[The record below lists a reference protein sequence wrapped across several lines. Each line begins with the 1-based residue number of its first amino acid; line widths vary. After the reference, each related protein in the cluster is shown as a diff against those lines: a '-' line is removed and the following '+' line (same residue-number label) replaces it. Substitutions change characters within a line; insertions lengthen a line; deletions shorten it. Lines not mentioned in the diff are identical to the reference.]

1 MKNIP
6 NILSALRIAMVGLF
20 VVLFFQDKY
29 VACFIVYAIAYFTD
43 ILDGFLARR
52 YNWITDLGKLLDPV
66 GDKLMLIAA
75 VSCFAARDWIPM
87 AIPIIVAVK
96 ELVILLGG
104 LFLFNKKDVVVTS
117 DWLGKIAAG
126 AFNITVLLTLVR
138 FLWDV
143 EALSPFILPLFGI
156 CILLG
161 VCTLIHYTR
170 KQILAS
176 KSMD

>member
-6 NILSALRIAMVGLF
+6 NILSALRIAMVILF
-20 VVLFFQDKY
+20 VYLFFQNKY
-29 VACFIVYAIAYFTD
+29 IACFIVYAAAYFTD

-52 YNWITDLGKLLDPV
+52 YNWVTDLGKLLDPV

-75 VSCFAARDWIPM
+75 VVCFAIRDWIPI
-87 AIPIIVAVK
+87 AIPIIVAAK

-104 LFLFNKKDVVVTS
+104 LLMFNKKDVVVTS

-143 EALSPFILPLFGI
+143 NVLAPLILPLFGI

-161 VCTLIHYTR
+161 ICALIHYTR

-176 KSMD
+176 KSMN